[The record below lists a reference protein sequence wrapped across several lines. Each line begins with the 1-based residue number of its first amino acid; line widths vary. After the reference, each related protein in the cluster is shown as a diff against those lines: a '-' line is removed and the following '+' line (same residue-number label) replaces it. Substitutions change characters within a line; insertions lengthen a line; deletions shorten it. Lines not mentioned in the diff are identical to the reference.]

1 MKSLFDVADTCLIS
15 WHSYVSSLLANVTYE
30 KLGIYEIESMVMSLL
45 ALLSHYLR
53 FIFLPDVDKF
63 SSPLPLPEL

>member
-30 KLGIYEIESMVMSLL
+30 KLGIYKIESMVMSLL
-45 ALLSHYLR
+45 ALLSRYLR
-53 FIFLPDVDKF
+53 FIFFPNVDKF
-63 SSPLPLPEL
+63 SSPLLTEL